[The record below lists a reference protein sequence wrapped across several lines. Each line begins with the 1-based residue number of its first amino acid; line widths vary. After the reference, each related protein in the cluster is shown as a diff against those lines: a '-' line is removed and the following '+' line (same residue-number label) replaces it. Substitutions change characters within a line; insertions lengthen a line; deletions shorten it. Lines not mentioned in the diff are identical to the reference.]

1 MSKAQTPEPAKRP
14 PNDRGQG
21 RKPKAPEQRM
31 VVVPLRMTPEQK
43 AKLTTLGGAKWVRTK
58 LDEQPD
64 Q

>member
-1 MSKAQTPEPAKRP
+1 MTTETQPKRP

-43 AKLTTLGGAKWVRTK
+43 AKLTTLGGAKWVRERI
-58 LDEQPD
+58 DEQPE
-64 Q
+64 